1 MNPLPKRLKRSF
13 RTSGATRVGR
23 QARPPYKGEGERLER
38 LRDGIDQLLQTN
50 RFYRERLHPVR
61 TWDDFARLPLTTK
74 AEIMAD
80 QQANPPFGSNLTVP
94 IDRYTRLHQT
104 SGTSG
109 TTPLRWLDTPE
120 SWDWWLQIWADH
132 VYRSA
137 GVRADDRVFFAFSFG
152 PFIGFWTAFGGAE
165 RLGAMVIPGG
175 AMTTEQRL
183 RTIIDLQAT
192 VLCSTPTYAIRLA
205 ESAQAAGI
213 DLSQSAIR
221 ITLHAGE
228 PGASIPA
235 TRDLIERAF
244 GARAFDHTGM
254 TELGPTGVSC
264 TARDGV
270 HLIESEFVFEVRD
283 DRGAVHAIPPTGRID
298 GELIATNLG
307 RWGSPLIRYRTGDRV
322 LVTREPCA
330 CGSPFP
336 KMLGGILG
344 RVDDMFTVRG
354 VNLYP
359 SQVED
364 IVRRQPAIAEFC
376 IEVRQVRG
384 MEEVTILC
392 ETTGVDGEQ
401 AVALLAH
408 DLRLALGARIECQ
421 LVAAGTLPKSDLKS
435 RRLVRR

>member
-1 MNPLPKRLKRSF
+1 MNSH
-13 RTSGATRVGR
+13 
-23 QARPPYKGEGERLER
+23 QLER
-38 LRDGIDQLLQTN
+38 LQNGIDLLLKSN
-50 RFYRERLHPVR
+50 RFYRERLRPVK
-61 TWDDFARLPLTTK
+61 TWDDFASLPLTTK
-74 AEIMAD
+74 AELMTD
-80 QQANPPFGSNLTVP
+80 QQANPPFGTNLTFA

-109 TTPLRWLDTPE
+109 TTPLRWLDTPD
-120 SWDWWLQIWADH
+120 SWDWWIRTWAEH

-137 GVRADDRVFFAFSFG
+137 GVGANDRVFFAFSFG
-152 PFIGFWTAFGGAE
+152 PFIGFWSAFGGAE

-175 AMTTEQRL
+175 AMTTEQRI
-183 RTIIDLQAT
+183 RTIVDLKAT

-205 ESAQAAGI
+205 EAAQDAGI

-221 ITLHAGE
+221 VTIHAGE
-228 PGASIPA
+228 PGASVPS
-235 TRDLIERAF
+235 TRDLIERSF

-254 TELGPTGVSC
+254 TELGPTGISC
-264 TARDGV
+264 AARDGV
-270 HLIESEFVFEVRD
+270 HLIESEFLFEIRD
-283 DRGAVHAIPPTGRID
+283 DAGAVHSIPETGTIE

-322 LVTREPCA
+322 LVTRERCS
-330 CGSPFP
+330 CGSAFP

-392 ETTGVDGEQ
+392 ESAGADGDQ
-401 AVALLAH
+401 AVARLAH

-421 LVAAGTLPKSDLKS
+421 LVAAGTLPKSELKS

>member
-1 MNPLPKRLKRSF
+1 MAPTSRLFDVQAAQLDRLKAGLDELL
-13 RTSGATRVGR
+13 RT
-23 QARPPYKGEGERLER
+23 
-38 LRDGIDQLLQTN
+38 N
-50 RFYRERLHPVR
+50 NFYRERLRPIT
-61 TWDDFARLPLTTK
+61 TWDDFADLPLTTK
-74 AEIMAD
+74 AEIMSD
-80 QQANPPFGSNLTVP
+80 QQAHPPFGTNLTYP

-120 SWDWWLQIWADH
+120 SWDWWVRIWADH

-152 PFIGFWTAFGGAE
+152 PFIGFWSAFGGAE

-175 AMTTEQRL
+175 AMSTEQRL
-183 RTIIDLQAT
+183 RTMIDLKAT

-205 ESAQAAGI
+205 EAAQAAGTY
-213 DLSQSAIR
+213 LEQSGIR

-228 PGASIPA
+228 PGASVPA
-235 TRDLIERAF
+235 TRDLIERSF
-244 GARAFDHTGM
+244 GATAFDHTGM

-264 TARDGV
+264 KARDGV
-270 HLIESEFVFEVRD
+270 HLIDSEFVFEIRNDSGTVS
-283 DRGAVHAIPPTGRID
+283 AIPEEGPVE
-298 GELIATNLG
+298 GELVASNLG

-322 LVTREPCA
+322 QVTREPCS

-392 ETTGVDGEQ
+392 EADGSDGEQ
-401 AVALLAH
+401 AVSRLAH
-408 DLRLALGARIECQ
+408 DLRLALGVRIECQ
-421 LVAAGTLPKSDLKS
+421 LVATGSLPRSELKS